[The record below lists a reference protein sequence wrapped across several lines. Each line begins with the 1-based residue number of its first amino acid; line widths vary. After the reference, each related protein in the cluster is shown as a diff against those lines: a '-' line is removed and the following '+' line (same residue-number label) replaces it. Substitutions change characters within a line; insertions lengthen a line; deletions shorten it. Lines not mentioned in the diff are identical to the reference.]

1 VQQNLDLLREQYV
14 RLQGRYNELEQK
26 HNKVLASQGGGAGKE
41 DGYISRLIA
50 MANNLYDK
58 PLFRYVPYVGIKV
71 GTGMCNYACCNNIL
85 YAVQSNVI
93 AIFFL
98 NSDVVIKL
106 SDRQLP
112 GHRLIL
118 ATRSSHWDSQ
128 DDRMSSTKE
137 IDLSS
142 LTPNVATA
150 IIKWVYTNQV
160 YLPQDE
166 VFVIE
171 TLVGAE
177 RYKLTELKEK

>member
-1 VQQNLDLLREQYV
+1 M
-14 RLQGRYNELEQK
+14 
-26 HNKVLASQGGGAGKE
+26 HNF
-41 DGYISRLIA
+41 Y
-50 MANNLYDK
+50 
-58 PLFRYVPYVGIKV
+58 
-71 GTGMCNYACCNNIL
+71 
-85 YAVQSNVI
+85 
-93 AIFFL
+93 
-98 NSDVVIKL
+98 SDAVIKL

-118 ATRSSHWDSQ
+118 ATRSSHWDDQ

-142 LTPNVATA
+142 LTPNVATT

-166 VFVIE
+166 EFVIE

-177 RYKLTELKEK
+177 RYKLIELKEK